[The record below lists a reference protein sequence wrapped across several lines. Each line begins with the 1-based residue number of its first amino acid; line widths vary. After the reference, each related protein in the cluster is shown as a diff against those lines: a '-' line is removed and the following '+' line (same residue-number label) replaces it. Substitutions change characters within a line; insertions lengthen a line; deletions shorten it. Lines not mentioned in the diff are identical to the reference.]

1 MKLIYKIYSPFFLLF
16 LLIGIVSCN
25 KSKNELV
32 LRDALSKEDSDSLK
46 SYISKANKF
55 LEDKIH
61 DSAFRYYNKSRELQN
76 RAKDSLGEGY
86 SLLLMG
92 EILKKEGD
100 NFGCEENA
108 TEALNLLENLHSKEF
123 YSKKDS
129 VDRLKYKKDYLSKA
143 YNQLGMCYRSL
154 LDTERAIKFYDKA
167 KGVAKDSLA
176 LCIIENN
183 KAGIYIENQD
193 YEKAYHILSNLITS
207 DVVLNDSKTKARV
220 LNNLGAVSNFL
231 KKPDALNYLKASLSI
246 RQDNKDLL
254 GIVSSYLRLVEF
266 YENKNKN
273 QAVLYAQKGY
283 EIAEK
288 GKDIDKRLEALK
300 ALLSVSDKK
309 EFMLKYI
316 SLSDSI
322 TYVRDKTKTRYASLR
337 YDSQKAESEN
347 LKLKTEKAQDKLKSE
362 KDRTDKLLLGIGGGS
377 ILIISGFVIY
387 ILRQR
392 HKRAKI
398 MEVHNTETRISKKI
412 HDELAN
418 DVFNVMS
425 YAESSDAPYPE
436 QRKLIQDLDSI
447 YQKTRNISRE
457 NNTIDTG
464 ENFGKVFRE
473 MLTDYKTEGINLMII
488 KFESIDWN
496 VISKHK
502 KITVYR
508 VFQELM
514 VNMKKHSHADVVA
527 IKFALENKKITIQY
541 TDNGKGL
548 SSDELIYKNGL
559 QNAVSRI
566 SAINGTLIFDTTIN
580 GLKVTCTFP
589 V

>member
-16 LLIGIVSCN
+16 LLAGIVSCN
-25 KSKNELV
+25 KPKKELI
-32 LRDALSKEDSDSLK
+32 LRDALNKEDSDSLK
-46 SYISKANKF
+46 SYISKANQF

-76 RAKDSLGEGY
+76 RAKDSLGEGF
-86 SLLLMG
+86 SLLQMA
-92 EILKKEGD
+92 EIQKKEGD

-108 TEALNLLENLHSKEF
+108 TQALNLLENLHSKEF

-129 VDRLKYKKDYLSKA
+129 SDRLNLKKDYLSKA

-154 LDTERAIKFYDKA
+154 LDTERAIKFYNKA
-167 KGVAKDSLA
+167 KMMAKDSLA

-183 KAGIYIENQD
+183 IAGIYIENQD

-207 DVVLNDSKTKARV
+207 DTVLNDSKTKARV

-231 KKPDALNYLKASLSI
+231 KKPNALDLLKSSLSI
-246 RQDNKDLL
+246 RLAKNDLSA
-254 GIVSSYLRLVEF
+254 IPSSYIQLAEF
-266 YENKNKN
+266 YKDKNKN
-273 QAVLYAQKGY
+273 EAVLYAQKGY
-283 EIAEK
+283 EAAEK
-288 GKDIDKRLEALK
+288 SKNIDKRLEALNIIF
-300 ALLSVSDKK
+300 SVTNKI
-309 EFMLKYI
+309 EPMLKYI
-316 SLSDSI
+316 SLKDSI

-337 YDSQKAESEN
+337 YDSQKAEAEN
-347 LKLKTEKAQDKLKSE
+347 LKLKTEKVQDKLKSE
-362 KDRTDKLLLGIGGGS
+362 KDRTDKLLLGIGGCS

-392 HKRAKI
+392 HKRAKVL
-398 MEVHNTETRISKKI
+398 EVHNTEARISKKI

-425 YAESSDAPYPE
+425 YAESSDTHYPE

-447 YQKTRNISRE
+447 YQKTRDISRE

-464 ENFGKVFRE
+464 ENFGNVLRE
-473 MLTDYKTEGINLMII
+473 MLTDYKTATINLMNIN
-488 KFESIDWN
+488 FDSIDWN
-496 VISKHK
+496 QVSKHK

-508 VFQELM
+508 VLQELM
-514 VNMKKHSHADVVA
+514 VNMKKHSHADVVV
-527 IKFALENKKITIQY
+527 IKFAIKNKKITIQY
-541 TDNGKGL
+541 TDNGQGL
-548 SSDELIYKNGL
+548 SKDALIYKNGL

-566 SAINGTLIFDTTIN
+566 SAIDGSLIFDTSMG

-589 V
+589 A